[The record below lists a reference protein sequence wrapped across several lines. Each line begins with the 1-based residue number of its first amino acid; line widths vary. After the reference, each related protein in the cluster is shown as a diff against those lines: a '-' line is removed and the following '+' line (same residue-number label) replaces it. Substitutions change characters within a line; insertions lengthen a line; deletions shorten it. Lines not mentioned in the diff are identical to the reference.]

1 MSLVGPRPLPVDK
14 DKGFDQWHTIR
25 RDVNPGITC
34 LWQISAR
41 HQSSFDDWVR
51 LDIEYSRRQSLL
63 LDLKILLLTLPAV
76 ISRRGAK

>member
-1 MSLVGPRPLPVDK
+1 MSLVNPRPLPVDE

-25 RDVNPGITC
+25 RDVKPGITC
-34 LWQISAR
+34 LWQIYGR
-41 HQSSFDDWVR
+41 HKSSFDDWVR

-63 LDLKILLLTLPAV
+63 LDLKILSLTLPAV